1 MPSIDFPDPGA
12 AQDLAYALQLLL
24 GVVFTASVAPKL
36 RRPDEFRRV
45 VAGYDVA
52 PRWASVVAPAVIA
65 VEAVLA
71 LAFLS
76 GSLVGAALAVALV
89 LIAVFA
95 LATGV
100 NLRRGR
106 RIDCGC
112 FGGPGEQ
119 ISARSLF
126 RLGALA
132 LAVAVLAIG
141 MLTDAIAP
149 TTVGWLASHGVASLA
164 YVVATLGLSVFFIV
178 VCVWA
183 MHAKELAFVFG
194 RGGRGA

>member
-24 GVVFTASVAPKL
+24 GVVFLVSVVPKL
-36 RRPDEFRRV
+36 RRPGEFRRI

-52 PRWASVVAPAVIA
+52 PRWAAVVAPAVIA
-65 VEAVLA
+65 VEGLLA

-76 GSLVGAALAVALV
+76 GALVGVALAVALV

-112 FGGPGEQ
+112 FGGTDEQ
-119 ISARSLF
+119 ISGRSLV
-126 RLGALA
+126 RLGAMA
-132 LAVAVLAIG
+132 LVVAVLATG
-141 MLTDAIAP
+141 MLTDAVGP
-149 TTVGWLASHGVASLA
+149 TTVGWLASHGVASIA

-178 VCVWA
+178 VCLWA
-183 MHAKELAFVFG
+183 MHAKDLAFAL
-194 RGGRGA
+194 RRGRGAA

>member
-24 GVVFTASVAPKL
+24 GVVFLVSVMPKL
-36 RRPDEFRRV
+36 RRRDEFRRI

-52 PRWASVVAPAVIA
+52 PRWAAVVAPAVIA
-65 VEAVLA
+65 VEGLLA

-76 GSLVGAALAVALV
+76 GAFIGIALGFALV

-119 ISARSLF
+119 ISGRSLV
-126 RLGALA
+126 RLGAIA
-132 LAVAVLAIG
+132 SVVVVLTVG
-141 MLTDAIAP
+141 MLTDAVAP
-149 TTVGWLASHGVASLA
+149 TTLAWLASHGVASVA

-178 VCVWA
+178 VSLWA
-183 MHAKELAFVFG
+183 LHAKDLAFAL
-194 RGGRGA
+194 RRGRGAA